1 MKITKYKIII
11 FYFFLYISLIVGF
24 YLNEDFAGGFKADY
38 ELHNTLIKNL
48 FDESIIYG
56 LLNYDIYYVPHSPIF
71 IIYMIFL
78 EKIFFYEEIY
88 KFINLN
94 ISLLLPIFFGFCIKY
109 KYNLKTID
117 PKFLIP
123 SLLFLSPYF
132 RAGSIWID
140 DNIFAL
146 IFLSL
151 SILFFIKFEKFENK
165 LKYMLLTI
173 LFLAVASYFRPIYSI
188 FSVYYFLNFIGNLR
202 SFKNITSFILV
213 NFLLAF
219 PAFYYLFILNIN
231 KWAQSY
237 LFRENVITV
246 ISLVISVLM
255 FYFIPFIAKD
265 FKNLRIKLINFKS
278 LIFLIILIATLFLF
292 FDYNRDYSGGIVL
305 KLSKLLFNNYYVYYL
320 FSSVLILLFY
330 IVFFDNKEK
339 FKNLDLVLILTLF
352 ALEMDGVIYHETFDP
367 LLIILITLLF
377 KNKILNNF
385 ILKFNYKNFALIFSY
400 FFMFYL
406 MSIAKTLIL

>member
-1 MKITKYKIII
+1 MKISKNKIII
-11 FYFFLYISLIVGF
+11 FYFFLYISLIIGF

-38 ELHNTLIKNL
+38 KLHHSLIKNL
-48 FDESIIYG
+48 FNESIVYG
-56 LLNYDIYYVPHSPIF
+56 LLNYDIYYVPHSPVF

-88 KFINLN
+88 KFIHLN
-94 ISLLLPIFFGFCIKY
+94 ISLLLPLFFGFCIKY

-117 PKFLIP
+117 PKILIP

-151 SILFFIKFEKFENK
+151 SILFFIKFEKYENK
-165 LKYMLLTI
+165 LKYMLLTVF
-173 LFLAVASYFRPIYSI
+173 FLALASYFRPIYSI
-188 FSVYYFLNFIGNLR
+188 FSIYFFLNFLNDLK
-202 SFKNITSFILV
+202 SFKNITYYVLV
-213 NFLLAF
+213 NFLLAL

-237 LFRENVITV
+237 LFRENIITV
-246 ISLVISVLM
+246 VSLVITVLM

-265 FKNLRIKLINFKS
+265 YNNFKRKLVNIKS
-278 LIFLIILIATLFLF
+278 LLFLIVLITTLIIF
-292 FDYNRDYSGGIVL
+292 FDYDRDYSGGIIL
-305 KLSKLLFNNYYVYYL
+305 KLSKLLFNNYYIYYFL
-320 FSSVLILLFY
+320 SSLLILLFC
-330 IVFFDNKEK
+330 FLFLNNKEK
-339 FKNLDLVLILTLF
+339 FKNLDFILILTLF

-367 LLIILITLLF
+367 LLIVLITLLF
-377 KNKILNNF
+377 KNKVLNDF
-385 ILKFNYKNFALIFSY
+385 ISKFNYKNFALIFSY

-406 MSIAKTLIL
+406 MSVVKTLI